1 MSVKKRIILFS
12 TAFIL
17 IIAISF
23 VVMVIRNSDDEPV
36 TIFENISEVEQ
47 LNFKRNDNLRD
58 KYIENI
64 PYEKAYIG
72 TVKYE
77 NIKFKIFAYEF
88 SSIQDAKSYYRA
100 CSTKDLELDDDFC
113 YEFSAGMSSAKGMV
127 FNGKNLYRIEAG
139 TNHLDKIQRHLASA
153 FTLTYVGSGGFVEQT
168 EDSSVS

>member
-23 VVMVIRNSDDEPV
+23 VVMVIRNSGDEPV

-58 KYIENI
+58 KYIEGT

-100 CSTKDLELDDDFC
+100 CSDTDIELDDDFC
-113 YEFSAGMSSAKGMV
+113 YEFSAGMSSARGIV
-127 FNGKNLYRIEAG
+127 FNGKNLYRIEA
-139 TNHLDKIQRHLASA
+139 TSNHLDKIMECLDAA
-153 FTLTYVGSGGFVEQT
+153 FTMVYSGSEGFVEKP
-168 EDSSVS
+168 